1 MIISISAE
9 RALNKMQHPFIIK
22 TLKKVSIERIYLN
35 IMKTIYNKSTAK
47 ILNSEKLKALPLRAS
62 TVAQ

>member
-1 MIISISAE
+1 MIISIYAE
-9 RALNKMQHPFIIK
+9 RALDRMQHPFIIK

-47 ILNSEKLKALPLRAS
+47 ILNSKKLKHFL
-62 TVAQ
+62 

>member
-9 RALNKMQHPFIIK
+9 RALDKMQHPFIIK

-47 ILNSEKLKALPLRAS
+47 ILNSEKLKHFL
-62 TVAQ
+62 